1 MTTSRREYDRGP
13 VTVHQIGL
21 DQQEVV
27 LLNTLCNGKPALLD
41 DFTFYADDVPARSV
55 DVLLVDCDTPE
66 ALERLHTQPQP
77 AHRHLVLVT
86 ARQRDNCRYP
96 TLQRPLSMAGVRDT
110 LSALTGL
117 A

>member
-1 MTTSRREYDRGP
+1 MTTPSECERNP

-27 LLNTLCNGKPALLD
+27 LLNTLCNGKPAMLD
-41 DFTFYADDVPARSV
+41 EFTFYADHVPDTSV
-55 DVLLVDCDTPE
+55 DVLLVDCDEPE
-66 ALERLHTQPQP
+66 ALEQLHTLPQPQ
-77 AHRHLVLVT
+77 HRHLVLVT
-86 ARQRDNCRYP
+86 ARQRNNCRYP
-96 TLQRPLSMAGVRDT
+96 TLQRPLSLAGVRDT